1 MMDVLR
7 TTLGL
12 KMVNVYMK
20 LIIDMDIHVGLQ
32 SVVNDIRIV
41 YMSEES
47 NILFG
52 KTLVETDK
60 IKK

>member
-1 MMDVLR
+1 MDVLR

-41 YMSEES
+41 YMSEEN

>member
-41 YMSEES
+41 YMSEEN

>member
-1 MMDVLR
+1 
-7 TTLGL
+7 
-12 KMVNVYMK
+12 MK

-41 YMSEES
+41 YMSEEN

-52 KTLVETDK
+52 KTMFEMDK
-60 IKK
+60 IEK